1 MLPFIRCQMQMREL
15 ITHSRAH
22 SRDISTVVPDPGPP
36 RPVGN
41 PMGPHGGLQQSL
53 TKQQASQFPSTREG
67 GHHVVIWTS
76 LVAHVA
82 N

>member
-1 MLPFIRCQMQMREL
+1 MLSFHRCEMQMRQL
-15 ITHSRAH
+15 ITHSR
-22 SRDISTVVPDPGPP
+22 DISRVVPDPGPP

-41 PMGPHGGLQQSL
+41 SMGPDGGPQQSL

-67 GHHVVIWTS
+67 GHHVVIWIS